1 MNNAMGNRPHDPRRP
16 DESKDPQTR
25 PLENDIIRSLKA
37 RPGHSLYAMALFI
50 ALSIGAMRDFDF
62 IPSLPPAIREL
73 LGQPPSADMVSAAL
87 LIYSFSAII
96 KVLARMMSGDGKFS
110 GFAHVAFLAGFYFF
124 YHFTGAME
132 ENFWAVFAAGM
143 TILGLGSYHIW
154 AWCAEEIRKEEES
167 LTGKGRGRN
176 NKTDA

>member
-1 MNNAMGNRPHDPRRP
+1 MGNRPHDPRRP

-50 ALSIGAMRDFDF
+50 ALSIGAVRDFDF
-62 IPSLPPAIREL
+62 LPSFPPSIHEF

-124 YHFTGAME
+124 YHFSGAMA

-143 TILGLGSYHIW
+143 TILGLGSYHVW
-154 AWCAEEIRKEEES
+154 AWCVEEIRKEEEILS
-167 LTGKGRGRN
+167 GKGRNRL
-176 NKTDA
+176 DE

>member
-16 DESKDPQTR
+16 DESKDQQTR
-25 PLENDIIRSLKA
+25 LLENDIIRRLNA

-73 LGQPPSADMVSAAL
+73 LGHPPSADMVSAAL

-110 GFAHVAFLAGFYFF
+110 GFAHVAFLGGFYFF

-132 ENFWAVFAAGM
+132 ENFWAVLAAGM

-154 AWCAEEIRKEEES
+154 AWCAEEIRKEEEALS
-167 LTGKGRGRN
+167 GKGKNRL
-176 NKTDA
+176 DE

>member
-16 DESKDPQTR
+16 DGSKEPQNR
-25 PLENDIIRSLKA
+25 PQENDIIRRLKT
-37 RPGHSLYAMALFI
+37 RPSHSLYAMAFFI

-62 IPSLPPAIREL
+62 IPSFPPAFREL

-124 YHFTGAME
+124 YHFSGAME

-143 TILGLGSYHIW
+143 TILALGSYHIW
-154 AWCAEEIRKEEES
+154 TWCAEEIRKEEEI
-167 LTGKGRGRN
+167 LAGKGRNRN
-176 NKTDA
+176 NRAGE

>member
-1 MNNAMGNRPHDPRRP
+1 MNNAMVNRPHDPTG
-16 DESKDPQTR
+16 KDGSDNAQNR
-25 PLENDIIRSLKA
+25 QQENDIIRSLKA

-62 IPSLPPAIREL
+62 LPSFPPSIHEF
-73 LGQPPSADMVSAAL
+73 LGQPPSAEMVSAAL

-96 KVLARMMSGDGKFS
+96 LVLSRMMSGDGKFG
-110 GFAHVAFLAGFYFF
+110 GFTQVAFLAGFYFF

-143 TILGLGSYHIW
+143 TIIGLESYHVW
-154 AWCAEEIRKEEES
+154 TWCAEEIRKEEEA
-167 LTGKGRGRN
+167 LVGKGRNR
-176 NKTDA
+176 KRS